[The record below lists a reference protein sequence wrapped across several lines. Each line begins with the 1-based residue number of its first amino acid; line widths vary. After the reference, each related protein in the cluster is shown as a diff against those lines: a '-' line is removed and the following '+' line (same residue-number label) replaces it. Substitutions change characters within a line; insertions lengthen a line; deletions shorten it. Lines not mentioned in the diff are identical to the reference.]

1 MVRTIAALALI
12 SLVASPALAQ
22 RAYPPTF
29 DESVKEHVYKTAGD
43 VDLKLYLFEPQDH
56 KPSAKR
62 PAIVFFFGGG
72 WANGSPQQFEEQC
85 RYLASRGMVA
95 ITADYRVASR
105 HQVKAVDCVRD
116 AKSAIRWVRAHAAEL
131 GVDPDRIVAAGGS
144 AGGHIAACTGF
155 VKEFDE
161 ANEDQT
167 VSSRPNALVLY
178 NPVASFDRSL
188 ADANDPRIIG
198 LQFRLGVTPE
208 EISPAHHVAEKAP
221 PTLILVGS
229 EDFLIAGVHQLVDKM
244 KAAGNRCDLDLYE
257 GRAHGFFN
265 QRGKGN
271 ADFLKTTQSVDR
283 FLKSLGYLE
292 GEPTAEEFF
301 KKN

>member
-1 MVRTIAALALI
+1 VIRFSLTFTII
-12 SLVASPALAQ
+12 SSFVSPSYAQ
-22 RAYPPTF
+22 RTYPPQF
-29 DESVKEHVYKTAGD
+29 EGAVEHVYKTAGD
-43 VDLKLYLFEPQDH
+43 VDLKLYVFEPQDH

-116 AKSAIRWVRAHAAEL
+116 AKSAIRWVRAHANEL

-144 AGGHIAACTGF
+144 AGGHIAACTGL

-161 ANEDQT
+161 ANEDQAI
-167 VSSRPNALVLY
+167 SSRPNALVLY

-229 EDFLIAGVHQLVDKM
+229 EDFLLAGVRQLVDKM
-244 KAAGNRCDLDLYE
+244 KAAGNRCELDLYE
-257 GRAHGFFN
+257 GRSHGFFN

-271 ADFLKTTQSVDR
+271 ADFLKTTESVDR
-283 FLKSLGYLE
+283 FLTSLGYLDD
-292 GEPTAEEFF
+292 EPTVEVFF
-301 KKN
+301 KK

>member
-1 MVRTIAALALI
+1 MVRTAVAFALLSLAAA
-12 SLVASPALAQ
+12 PTFAQ
-22 RAYPPTF
+22 RIYPPQM
-29 DESVKEHVYKTAGD
+29 EGVKEHIYKTAGD
-43 VDLKLYLFEPQDH
+43 VGLKLYVFEPQDH
-56 KPSAKR
+56 KPSDKR

-144 AGGHIAACTGF
+144 AGGHIAACTGCI
-155 VKEFDE
+155 KEFDE
-161 ANEDQT
+161 PSEEST
-167 VSSRPNALVLY
+167 VSSCPNALVLF
-178 NPVASFDRSL
+178 NPVASLDPQL
-188 ADANDPRIIG
+188 AKQDDPRVKG
-198 LQFRLGVTPE
+198 LANRLGVEPLR
-208 EISPAHHVAEKAP
+208 ISPANHVAADSP
-221 PTLILVGS
+221 PTLVLVGS
-229 EDFLIAGVHQLVDKM
+229 EDFLIDGVHQLVDKM
-244 KAAGNRCDLDLYE
+244 KAANVRCELDLYE
-257 GRAHGFFN
+257 GRQHGFFN

-271 ADFLKTTQSVDR
+271 ADFLKTTESVDR
-283 FLKSLGYLE
+283 FLTSLGYLE
-292 GEPTAEEFF
+292 GEPAVEAFF